1 MAVYRWIYANADL
14 AGDRGD
20 YFVRLC
26 DPALLP
32 YKDKLIRLSNRL
44 LCVEARQ
51 GERTARQCWAA
62 GFLDRGRTIYFVAV
76 GTEQGSL
83 LGGEISAAGRFFCV
97 LAYGLTGAD
106 IRICERDTALFA
118 PLIEKLRDLG
128 KRELSLTCDEIRPA
142 PGKTDAAEGPLEG
155 TREKYNILKST
166 PQANARCWAE
176 SMERPAALDLFR
188 IEDAARLISMMPDM
202 VVTVTDTAGDFWWQ
216 PGSRLKEGKR
226 TGEAGSSLS
235 DGENPPNEKKGRK
248 ILTEE
253 RQDAVRRMIGSSAA
267 KRCLAGN
274 NAAKLSEK
282 ENAKIRKAQMEAQ
295 KSGKIRK
302 LQKQG
307 EVRQKRGNASEK
319 VRADALLMERVRR
332 CWMEL
337 PDEEKRWIEKV
348 CAKMEKKD
356 LAGYFLNFACLY
368 LWMCGNGR
376 QEQAGKLI
384 DRTVKEA
391 GGYAGLY
398 YGYKVENGQDLVRL
412 GRFWKASTQEKE
424 TVMTKLNRL
433 LADAVGR

>member
-83 LGGEISAAGRFFCV
+83 LGKEISAAGRFFCV

-166 PQANARCWAE
+166 SQANARCWAE

-235 DGENPPNEKKGRK
+235 DGENPPNEKK
-248 ILTEE
+248 
-253 RQDAVRRMIGSSAA
+253 A
-267 KRCLAGN
+267 
-274 NAAKLSEK
+274 
-282 ENAKIRKAQMEAQ
+282 
-295 KSGKIRK
+295 
-302 LQKQG
+302 
-307 EVRQKRGNASEK
+307 
-319 VRADALLMERVRR
+319 
-332 CWMEL
+332 
-337 PDEEKRWIEKV
+337 
-348 CAKMEKKD
+348 
-356 LAGYFLNFACLY
+356 
-368 LWMCGNGR
+368 
-376 QEQAGKLI
+376 
-384 DRTVKEA
+384 
-391 GGYAGLY
+391 
-398 YGYKVENGQDLVRL
+398 
-412 GRFWKASTQEKE
+412 GRF
-424 TVMTKLNRL
+424 
-433 LADAVGR
+433 

>member
-1 MAVYRWIYANADL
+1 M
-14 AGDRGD
+14 
-20 YFVRLC
+20 
-26 DPALLP
+26 
-32 YKDKLIRLSNRL
+32 
-44 LCVEARQ
+44 EARQ

-142 PGKTDAAEGPLEG
+142 PGKTDSAEGPLEG

-253 RQDAVRRMIGSSAA
+253 RQDAVRRMIAANRVGTETVHPCEENGGQSSSLTFYGSSFITDE
-267 KRCLAGN
+267 L
-274 NAAKLSEK
+274 
-282 ENAKIRKAQMEAQ
+282 
-295 KSGKIRK
+295 
-302 LQKQG
+302 G
-307 EVRQKRGNASEK
+307 EVRKS
-319 VRADALLMERVRR
+319 
-332 CWMEL
+332 
-337 PDEEKRWIEKV
+337 
-348 CAKMEKKD
+348 
-356 LAGYFLNFACLY
+356 
-368 LWMCGNGR
+368 
-376 QEQAGKLI
+376 
-384 DRTVKEA
+384 
-391 GGYAGLY
+391 
-398 YGYKVENGQDLVRL
+398 L
-412 GRFWKASTQEKE
+412 GREEEGFICQEFDLDRIRDERMEWGLFRDRRPEMYGKICG
-424 TVMTKLNRL
+424 KSQPSN
-433 LADAVGR
+433 